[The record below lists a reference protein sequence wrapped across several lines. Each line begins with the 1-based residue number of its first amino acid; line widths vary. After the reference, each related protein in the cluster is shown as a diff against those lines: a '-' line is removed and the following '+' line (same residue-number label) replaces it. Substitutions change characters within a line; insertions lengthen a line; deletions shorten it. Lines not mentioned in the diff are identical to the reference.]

1 MASYEHLDLL
11 LGQALECMDDAAD
24 EIRALCIFSQKDL
37 LKHIGDSIAELW
49 EVREAIY
56 EIKPEIKRDFV
67 AEYSNDRQRYED
79 LQMIHKKA
87 TEAEEN
93 GDYDTAIR
101 NYEELLLK
109 SKYGFFK
116 LIAEAGLYRTMIQKN
131 KS

>member
-11 LGQALECMDDAAD
+11 LGQALECMNDAAD
-24 EIRALCIFSQKDL
+24 EIGALSIFSQKDL

-56 EIKPEIKRDFV
+56 EIKPEVKRDFV

-87 TEAEEN
+87 AEAEEN
-93 GDYDTAIR
+93 GDYGTAIR
-101 NYEELLLK
+101 NYDELLLK

-116 LIAEAGLYRTMIQKN
+116 LIAEAGLYRTLVQKD
-131 KS
+131 KT